1 MKKKALEKYTV
12 NQTVNYL
19 KKNFYVYNIFSNF
32 DFVKKISKKDYDKL
46 CQQLITLN
54 FNNIPTIK
62 FYYEQQFFKK
72 KSINL
77 IRYFFIN
84 KIKLKK
90 NDKNLIITNLL
101 EINYQLQ
108 EKYQFDSQLFQ
119 HEEMPFDSYQLGL
132 KKLKNPYIYY
142 PENNIN
148 ELLKNKK
155 KIYDVIILRNNELN
169 ASTYYHYFLLA
180 KIPNLILLVTSA
192 LQQLKKGGT
201 IYIFLRNG
209 QINNSIK
216 KLYYLLT
223 NSFNSFEI
231 HKIKSNLVYLLE
243 FKDFKNN
250 VSDETLEKLRK
261 ICLKTRP
268 YNYSL
273 CQFLHYYYHLLK
285 TDSSALGYELDLN
298 EVGISKKYKS
308 NQTNME
314 IIDDINIDPKI
325 TRDGELLVYQIEKM
339 YQEFDETTRFNILR
353 NVHYKDLDD
362 YQTIYVDQDLV
373 NKVYYENTIQL
384 VKYFEENKI
393 PYNKTYLAYINKYN
407 KSTVDQLFSLKDA
420 SVFRIVKYS
429 NIISKNTINKIIKN
443 KGFHYSEI
451 EESLEMVSTAS
462 KVKNNMLEEIEY
474 SKYKT
479 VKKTTEDF
487 ARGVS
492 QYIKKNFKLSKQ
504 VSNAFL
510 KLWEIYTL
518 VPILIPDKKKVR
530 VFHMAEAPGNWINCT
545 SNFILSK
552 RLKVDEYDWRANS
565 LNPKSNINKSK
576 YTQEIFSDDYGFMRK
591 FKNRWLFGADD
602 TGDITS
608 SKNIEWFKE
617 YIESWCGNNKL
628 DLITGDAGLNV
639 GESNLDFLQ
648 KLDIAQMIMVAN
660 ISSIGSH
667 CVIKHFIPFLNTK
680 PESYLSSGYFISY
693 LFVYYLM
700 FNEVRII
707 KPHTSNPNSGEFYLV
722 GLKFKGLKDSIK
734 NKLLNYLSTFKEN
747 EAFFLEKDIPE
758 EFSMQIIHF
767 IKVMN
772 QKRVEQFDVQSML
785 LTCLID
791 KDPIIEKVTNCRKY
805 LNYQYIS
812 KLQES
817 RFNEWIKIY
826 KFKNT

>member
-1 MKKKALEKYTV
+1 MKKKVLEKYII
-12 NQTVNYL
+12 NKNINYL
-19 KKNFYVYNIFSNF
+19 KKNYYIYNIFSNF

-216 KLYYLLT
+216 KLIYLMC
-223 NSFNSFEI
+223 NSFHSFEI
-231 HKIKSNLVYLLE
+231 HKIKSNLVYFIE
-243 FKDFKNN
+243 FKDFKDN

-545 SNFILSK
+545 SSFILSK

>member
-1 MKKKALEKYTV
+1 MKKKVLEKYII
-12 NQTVNYL
+12 NKNINYL
-19 KKNFYVYNIFSNF
+19 KKNYYIYNIFSNF

-216 KLYYLLT
+216 KLIYLMC
-223 NSFNSFEI
+223 NSFHSFEI
-231 HKIKSNLVYLLE
+231 HKIKSNLVYFIE
-243 FKDFKNN
+243 FKDFKDN